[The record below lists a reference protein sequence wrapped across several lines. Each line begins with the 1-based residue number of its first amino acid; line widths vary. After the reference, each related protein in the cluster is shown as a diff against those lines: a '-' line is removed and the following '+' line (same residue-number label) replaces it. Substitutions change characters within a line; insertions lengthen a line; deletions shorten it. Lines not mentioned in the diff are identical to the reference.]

1 MVSAI
6 AIDRGSD
13 GLPDGFEGCMSS
25 SLQTLIRDLKLR
37 RGRERRGLALAEGVR
52 LVEEALAA
60 GVPLRGAAV
69 SPALEASG
77 RGQALKRALLEGGV
91 RLEELS
97 ERDLAAL
104 AATEQPQGV
113 VAVIEPRRW
122 ALADVASDRPVL
134 VLDGVQDP
142 GNVGT
147 MLRTALGLGA
157 AGVVALPGT
166 AELTNPK
173 VVRSAMGALFRLPSV
188 AVGVEELLAWARE
201 RGAELW
207 VAEADGAPID
217 EAGATARGAVLLVV
231 GNEGAGVS
239 PALEA
244 AAARRVAIPLAPGA
258 ESLNVGVAAG
268 ILLYEV
274 LRGR

>member
-1 MVSAI
+1 M
-6 AIDRGSD
+6 
-13 GLPDGFEGCMSS
+13 
-25 SLQTLIRDLKLR
+25 IRDLGLR

-69 SPALEASG
+69 SPALEATTRG
-77 RGQALKRALLEGGV
+77 RALKATLVTSGT
-91 RLEELS
+91 RLEEMS
-97 ERDLAAL
+97 EAELEQLAD
-104 AATEQPQGV
+104 TEQPQGV
-113 VAVIEPRRW
+113 IAIIEPPRR
-122 ALADVASDRPVL
+122 ALRDIVLRPSAGGAATREAVL
-134 VLDGVQDP
+134 VLDAVQDP

-157 AGVVALPGT
+157 AGVVALKGT

-173 VVRSAMGALFRLPSV
+173 VIRGSMGALFRLPAV
-188 AVGVEELLAWARE
+188 AATPEEFLSWAAAERVEIVAAAANGEPVAR
-201 RGAELW
+201 RAVSAGP
-207 VAEADGAPID
+207 VAI
-217 EAGATARGAVLLVV
+217 VV

-239 PALEA
+239 APISA
-244 AAARRVAIPLAPGA
+244 AAARTIAIPLRPGA

-274 LRGR
+274 LRER